1 MSNGILVF
9 IEHKGDAANK
19 SSFEAV
25 AAAQLLGSQIQQ
37 QVTAVLLGADVAAL
51 GQEIA
56 GYDLAK
62 VICATNP
69 KLADYTPDAY
79 ADGMQQIVKQADPNF
94 VFLTHTYQ
102 VRDFA
107 PKLAARFGK
116 SLISDCIRA
125 RVDGGKL
132 GFTRRIFLGKLDA
145 DVVSDGEAPVFAT
158 FQTGAYRPDQALK
171 GGSAQVENIAVEIG
185 DVRMVPEPLF
195 QEA

>member
-1 MSNGILVF
+1 MSNGLLVF
-9 IEHKGDAANK
+9 IEHKGGTANR
-19 SSFEAV
+19 SSIEAI
-25 AAAQLLGSQIQQ
+25 AAAQALRSELGQK
-37 QVTAVLLGADVAAL
+37 VTAVVLGADVAAL
-51 GQEIA
+51 AQEIA
-56 GYDLAK
+56 GYDVEK

-69 KLADYTPDAY
+69 KLAEYTPDAY
-79 ADGMQQIVKQADPNF
+79 ADGMEQIVKQVDPNF

-125 RVDGGKL
+125 KADGGKL

-158 FQTGAYRPDQALK
+158 FQTGAYRPDQAAK
-171 GGSAQVENIAVEIG
+171 GGGATGENVAVGVG
-185 DVRMVPEPLF
+185 DGGMK
-195 QEA
+195 

>member
-1 MSNGILVF
+1 MSNGLLVF
-9 IEHKGDAANK
+9 IEHKNEVANR
-19 SSFEAV
+19 SSIEAM
-25 AAAQLLGSQIQQ
+25 AAAQALGSQLQQ
-37 QVTAVLLGADVAAL
+37 SVSAVVLGADVAGLA
-51 GQEIA
+51 QEIA
-56 GYDLAK
+56 SYDVEK

-79 ADGMQQIVKQADPNF
+79 ADGMQQVVKQLDPNF

-125 RVDGGKL
+125 KADGGKI

-158 FQTGAYRPDQALK
+158 FQTGAYRPDHAKK
-171 GGSAQVENIAVEIG
+171 GSGAPVEKVEVEIG
-185 DVRMVPEPLF
+185 EV
-195 QEA
+195 